1 MYEEREEFF
10 MQRRLFMLGLC
21 VIVLIMS
28 AGCGIENTTWELETG
43 SDCPEEFEINKQDDD
58 EKYEVTVR
66 EKGQVIDGTLE
77 EVKGDQYRFEY
88 TPFIKTYIYDV
99 AIDGDSLIMK
109 PKQEDRESCI
119 LKRKEDEE

>member
-1 MYEEREEFF
+1 
-10 MQRRLFMLGLC
+10 MQQRLLMLGLC

-28 AGCGIENTTWELETG
+28 AGCGIENTTWKLDTG
-43 SDCPEEFEINKQDDD
+43 SDCPEEFEINKQGDDD
-58 EKYEVTVR
+58 KYEVTVH
-66 EKGQVIDGTLE
+66 EKGQLIEGTLE
-77 EVKGDQYRFEY
+77 EVEGDQYRFKY